1 MTTARAKQVPERH
14 TSVDEL
20 AVLLPCGIRT
30 SHFVVGDEE
39 SKASPNVFISDWP
52 PNTEADPHTHA
63 VDYFEYVISGTQRV
77 GKQWFKAG
85 DIRIVRGGTN
95 YGPLVSGPEG
105 CRVMVMF
112 AGSAWE
118 PIPIRMEKAASL
130 YPGVFKQMLNDHS
143 PSLEPEATKA

>member
-1 MTTARAKQVPERH
+1 MRKKQVPERH

-20 AVLLPCGIRT
+20 AVQLPCGIRT

-39 SKASPNVFISDWP
+39 SKTSPHVFISDWP
-52 PNTEADPHTHA
+52 PNAEADPHTHA

-77 GKQWFKAG
+77 GKKWFKAG
-85 DIRIVRGGTN
+85 DIRIARGGTY
-95 YGPLVSGPEG
+95 YGPLVAGPEG

-118 PIPIRMEKAASL
+118 PVPVTLAKAASL
-130 YPGVFKQMLNDHS
+130 YPGVFKQMLNDKS
-143 PSLEPEATKA
+143 PSAEPEDVKA

>member
-1 MTTARAKQVPERH
+1 MRKKQVAERH

-39 SKASPNVFISDWP
+39 SKASPHVFISDWP
-52 PNTEADPHTHA
+52 PHAQADPHTHA
-63 VDYFEYVISGTQRV
+63 QDYFEYVISGTQRV
-77 GKQWFKAG
+77 GKKWFKAG
-85 DIRIVRGGTN
+85 DIRIARSGTY
-95 YGPLVSGPEG
+95 YGPLVAGPEG

-118 PIPIRMEKAASL
+118 PIPVTLEKAASL
-130 YPGVFKQMLNDHS
+130 YPGVFKQMLNDKS
-143 PSLEPEATKA
+143 PSAEQEEA